1 VHPLRVLETDPHPA
15 LRATQVSHVGNT
27 NAMGVRNDPV
37 GGILDP

>member
-1 VHPLRVLETDPHPA
+1 LIGIRHRGT
-15 LRATQVSHVGNT
+15 RTSHAENT